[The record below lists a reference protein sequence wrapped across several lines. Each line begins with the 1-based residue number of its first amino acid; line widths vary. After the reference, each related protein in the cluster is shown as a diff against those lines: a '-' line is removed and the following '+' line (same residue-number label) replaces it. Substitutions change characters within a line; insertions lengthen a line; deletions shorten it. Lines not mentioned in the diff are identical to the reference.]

1 MLQKNEENKINYI
14 SHLNSQNWLNDEV
27 INEYLK
33 LLKILDDNV
42 FIFTSYFHTA
52 FRAGG
57 FKRVENYYR
66 KYDLLEYT
74 VLYIPVHKENHWYL
88 ITFNSIELVVYDPFN
103 YPQCSKE
110 DRQKLLDR
118 NKKAHL
124 NALSELERLYFKPL
138 FALRNKQ
145 LAPLSLKVKVP
156 PKIPAQNNSLPHL

>member
-1 MLQKNEENKINYI
+1 MVPDKIGN
-14 SHLNSQNWLNDEV
+14 
-27 INEYLK
+27 
-33 LLKILDDNV
+33 
-42 FIFTSYFHTA
+42 
-52 FRAGG
+52 
-57 FKRVENYYR
+57 
-66 KYDLLEYT
+66 
-74 VLYIPVHKENHWYL
+74 
-88 ITFNSIELVVYDPFN
+88 ELVVYDPFN

-156 PKIPAQNNSLPHL
+156 PEIPAQNNSWDCGVFLTTFVKYLLLNRKFDFKTEDMIDIRESMKIELQTGQLRNPVEENIQKMSKDDKSGKTSYKT